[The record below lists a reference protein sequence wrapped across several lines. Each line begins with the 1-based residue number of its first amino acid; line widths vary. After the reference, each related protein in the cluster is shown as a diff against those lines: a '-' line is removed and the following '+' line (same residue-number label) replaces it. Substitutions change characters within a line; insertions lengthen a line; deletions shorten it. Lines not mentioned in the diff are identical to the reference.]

1 MASKELI
8 CQLSGKKGI
17 GQDPRVRILR
27 IEETREKRG
36 PGGEEG
42 IDNSYRENKR
52 IHHKVKVREQIR
64 GPRTSQSK
72 TRLAYHGTF
81 VWVLAA
87 LEG

>member
-36 PGGEEG
+36 PGE
-42 IDNSYRENKR
+42 RKVLT
-52 IHHKVKVREQIR
+52 IHIERTRGFTIR
-64 GPRTSQSK
+64 SR
-72 TRLAYHGTF
+72 
-81 VWVLAA
+81 
-87 LEG
+87 

>member
-8 CQLSGKKGI
+8 SQLSGKKGI
-17 GQDPRVRILR
+17 GQDPRVRMLR

-52 IHHKVKVREQIR
+52 IHHKVKVREQTWR
-64 GPRTSQSK
+64 HTLPQQ
-72 TRLAYHGTF
+72 TRARSDDK
-81 VWVLAA
+81 
-87 LEG
+87 